1 MLLAVFSGVLL
12 IIWYVPLCG
21 KSLGKGV
28 DYQISSATGQWVVMW
43 EIGASNVMMMDGGIL
58 SCLGVIPVATL
69 GVTSYVLNPSALRNA
84 EWAVF
89 QMCPPRAR

>member
-1 MLLAVFSGVLL
+1 MRGL
-12 IIWYVPLCG
+12 
-21 KSLGKGV
+21 
-28 DYQISSATGQWVVMW
+28 QTTGQWVFMW
-43 EIGASNVMMMDGGIL
+43 EIEVSNVMMDGGIL